1 MQGERFFLYFR
12 AFSQK
17 YILTISKKVLTNA
30 LIECIIIPVIKSEA
44 KHRNNTGKESKM
56 KEVEYYILN
65 KPMGITTVDD
75 ENRIFVSFNN
85 AKKEIWYNAQTFCDG
100 KLSGG
105 WVDYMEKGVV
115 SGIEERLGSLHNPIR
130 FMYADLVTNNSDKH
144 DPDGELWSRIVE
156 YVKAH
161 ESEIFTKT
169 GDFRKG
175 LYNSEVSDFID
186 SLASDVVEPD
196 TRTIEGINYQ
206 AKLADMFLEEAE

>member
-1 MQGERFFLYFR
+1 
-12 AFSQK
+12 
-17 YILTISKKVLTNA
+17 
-30 LIECIIIPVIKSEA
+30 
-44 KHRNNTGKESKM
+44 M

-130 FMYADLVTNNSDKH
+130 FMYADLVAYNSDKH
-144 DPDGELWSRIVE
+144 DSNGELWSRIVE

-186 SLASDVVEPD
+186 SLASYVVDPD
-196 TRTIEGINYQ
+196 DTPTIEDLNYQ
-206 AKLADMFLEEAE
+206 AMLADMFLEEAE